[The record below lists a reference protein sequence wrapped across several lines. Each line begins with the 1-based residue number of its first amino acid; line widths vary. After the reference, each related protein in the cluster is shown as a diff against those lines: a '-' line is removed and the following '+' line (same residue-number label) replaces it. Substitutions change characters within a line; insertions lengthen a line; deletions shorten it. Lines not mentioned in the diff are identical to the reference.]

1 MSYEGKGRWA
11 GRQNEKGML
20 QMAGTCLSLQKL
32 IGLLFFRYV
41 FRCGWKTVLLEL
53 AAYTDEGKALLA
65 DTQLKETAE
74 IG

>member
-1 MSYEGKGRWA
+1 MP
-11 GRQNEKGML
+11 NEKGML

-32 IGLLFFRYV
+32 IGLLLFRYV
-41 FRCGWKTVLLEL
+41 FSCGGNAVRLEL
-53 AAYTDEGKALLA
+53 VAYTDEGKALLA

>member
-1 MSYEGKGRWA
+1 MF
-11 GRQNEKGML
+11 

-32 IGLLFFRYV
+32 IVLLFFRYV
-41 FRCGWKTVLLEL
+41 LSCGENAVRLEL

>member
-1 MSYEGKGRWA
+1 
-11 GRQNEKGML
+11 
-20 QMAGTCLSLQKL
+20 MAGTCLSLQKL

-41 FRCGWKTVLLEL
+41 LSCGGNAVRLEL

-65 DTQLKETAE
+65 YTQLKETAE

>member
-1 MSYEGKGRWA
+1 
-11 GRQNEKGML
+11 ML
-20 QMAGTCLSLQKL
+20 QIVGTCLSLQKL

-41 FRCGWKTVLLEL
+41 LSCGGNAVRLEL

>member
-32 IGLLFFRYV
+32 IVLLFFRYV
-41 FRCGWKTVLLEL
+41 LSCGENAVRLEL
-53 AAYTDEGKALLA
+53 AAYTDESKTLLT
-65 DTQLKETAE
+65 DTQL
-74 IG
+74 